1 MLWKS
6 LLSFRPEAWH
16 WVEDGESALWHV
28 VDVSRGVDPAWTAR
42 LGGARRVRGI
52 ALARQWLDIP
62 APVWTFFKVP
72 LVAEEVHRWLEAEL
86 RFVAPPAAADLAAA
100 PAGKGIEGESAWLGQ
115 RLKLTRWPDVGR
127 YGEDS
132 IALTVAC
139 SMMLRD
145 WTPYEEL
152 IQITPSRFSLLAL
165 LAEARQRG
173 ILQAAADKRPAIA
186 PAPLP
191 TAEEEG
197 RWGLLKRIWKRFQ

>member
-6 LLSFRPEAWH
+6 LLSFRAEPWH

-28 VDVSRGVDPAWTAR
+28 VDVSRGVDSAWTER
-42 LGGARRVRGI
+42 LSGQRRIRGI
-52 ALARQWLDIP
+52 ALARQWLEIP

-72 LVAEEVHRWLEAEL
+72 LVTEDVHRWLDSEL
-86 RFVAPPAAADLAAA
+86 RVPSSPPAPPPPSRPAAGGAN
-100 PAGKGIEGESAWLGQ
+100 PWLNK

-132 IALTVAC
+132 ISLTVAC

-152 IQITPSRFSLLAL
+152 IQIISARTSLQTL
-165 LAEARQRG
+165 LIDATQRG
-173 ILQAAADKRPAIA
+173 ILQVAPEALPEMQAAATPG
-186 PAPLP
+186 
-191 TAEEEG
+191 TEEEG